1 MKKVMTFV
9 ICIAV
14 FIIAGNTM
22 IFAQKEKPEVFVEV
36 NPDGSVTVALDPE
49 WGDYSVYDL
58 VCIYKETDV
67 ITPGMLDLVHWYPW
81 QGRTVTYPGGDG
93 YPIDTSGR
101 PEELSNGMNSAL
113 LPGKYYVVI
122 LGKLDKII
130 ADPVYFEIPEIT
142 ATPTPELTPTQVP
155 ETPEPTPKPTAA
167 PTESPAPEKTPART
181 ASPMATVTPA
191 ATPEAT
197 PHTTGRGGKA
207 ALWICLGAAALAA
220 AGITAIVLV
229 RKKKTKK

>member
-1 MKKVMTFV
+1 MKKMMALV
-9 ICIAV
+9 ICIIV
-14 FIIAGNTM
+14 FITAGNAM
-22 IFAQKEKPEVFVEV
+22 VFAQKEKPEVFVEV
-36 NPDGSVTVALDPE
+36 NADGSVTVALDPE
-49 WGDYSVYDL
+49 WGDYSVYDF

-67 ITPGMLDLVHWYPW
+67 ITPGTLDLVHWYPW
-81 QGRTVTYPGGDG
+81 QGRKVTYPGGDG

-142 ATPTPELTPTQVP
+142 ATPTPTEIP
-155 ETPEPTPKPTAA
+155 ETPEPTPKPTAT
-167 PTESPAPEKTPART
+167 PTGSPTPEKTPART
-181 ASPMATVTPA
+181 ASPMATVTPT

-197 PHTTGRGGKA
+197 PHTTGKGGKA